1 MKLSVSKP
9 QRYAK
14 RRAHTATHLLHSELG
29 RIFPD
34 TKQAGSLV
42 DNDLLRFDFYADRLL
57 TEWELAQIQKYVNQ
71 MIYLGLEVKTE
82 EMAIDDAAKL
92 GAKMFFEEKYG
103 DRVRV
108 VQVENWDFSDDL
120 DDEAV
125 AYFAGYGKFISIELC
140 GGTHVETTDQIWW
153 FTIISQEAVA
163 SGIKRITALT
173 GARVNEKAESLTAI
187 LDQLNGELQ
196 VKAASQLPEKA
207 KKLVKELTEAQSKVE
222 SLETQV
228 ITTLLK
234 SGEKKSNADF
244 GVIMLLPSTTNFKML
259 AGIVKSEIGSQNCC
273 FFTAEGNYLILTD
286 EMTNAKELAQK
297 LGLKGGGNPQQ
308 VQGRDP
314 KIVELFD

>member
-42 DNDLLRFDFYADRLL
+42 DNDLLRFDFYAERLL
-57 TEWELAQIQKYVNQ
+57 SEEELVQIQHHLNQ

-108 VQVENWDFSDDL
+108 VQVENWDFSVEL
-120 DDEAV
+120 DEDAQKH
-125 AYFAGYGKFISIELC
+125 FAGYGRFISIELC
-140 GGTHVETTDQIWW
+140 GGTHVETTDQIWG

-173 GARVNEKAESLTAI
+173 GPRVNEKSQTLGGI
-187 LDQLNGELQ
+187 LEQLNGELQ
-196 VKAASQLPEKA
+196 VKAATQLPEKA
-207 KKLVKELTEAQSKVE
+207 KKLVKELSDAQSKVE

-228 ITTLLK
+228 ITTLLR
-234 SGEKKSNADF
+234 SGEKRLNADF
-244 GVIMLLPSTTNFKML
+244 GVVMQLPSTTNFKML
-259 AGIVKSEIGSQNCC
+259 AGLARNELGSQNCC
-273 FFTAEGNYLILTD
+273 FFTVEGNYLILTA
-286 EMTNAKELAQK
+286 ESSNAKELAQK

-314 KIVELFD
+314 KIVELFA